1 MRPLLLSLVLAALP
15 LLGAPAQTTRKQH
28 QLLAELLKMLPS
40 SPAWERW
47 LQASGELPPDFDT
60 LPSLPGLPDS
70 LRFADG
76 RPVESKAQWAER
88 RLELLRLFEH
98 YVIGALPPP
107 PGNVCAAQLKERT
120 EADAIVREV
129 TLEFGPARQA
139 TLHLELII
147 PKGKGP
153 FPVFLTQDNHRRWAL
168 VAVSRGYL
176 GCVYAGA
183 DSRDDT
189 SAWPALWPDF
199 DWTKLARRAWAAS
212 RCIDYLCTL
221 PEVDCSRIALT
232 GHSRNGKLSL
242 IAAALDGRIA
252 AVISSSSGA
261 GGACT
266 YRFFSETQFGEGIE
280 LITRAFPDWLHPR
293 LRFFV
298 GRENKLPVDQHELV
312 ACIAPR
318 PCLISTALNDNVESV
333 WAIEQTWRAAQRV
346 YALLGAPDAL
356 ALRYRPGLHGTGAQ
370 DIESYVDWL
379 DSRFGRGKP
388 FAPSRPIYPTY
399 EEWQQASGERINPRH
414 FPERGLDDL
423 LRAEDGAAV
432 TNPAEWAAKRVEIT
446 RRIEWALGEAPPAA
460 AGTPGDYGAEG
471 KQVAAM
477 LGRAAVP
484 ANLVKESLN
493 FGNYI
498 AGDLYYPAN
507 VGQTKRRLPALI
519 WLHPVSNSNGY
530 VPGYYR
536 GEPPHLLLARSGYAI
551 FAYDQIGNGARLE
564 EIRGF
569 YHRYPHWSLLG
580 KMVRDAMAAV
590 DALAQHPHVDP
601 KQIFLVGYSTG
612 AMTALHAGA
621 LDERI
626 AGVIAVAGFTPL
638 RLDTAEKATGG
649 IARWSQ
655 WLPLQPRL
663 GAFAGQEARI
673 PYDYH
678 ELLALIAPRPALV
691 ITPRLDYQSSFNDLK
706 LCVEQARQVYALLGN
721 PAGLVFQRTDDYNHF
736 SPDLIFCLC
745 GAETIR

>member
-1 MRPLLLSLVLAALP
+1 LALAALSH
-15 LLGAPAQTTRKQH
+15 LGAPAQTTAKGH
-28 QLLAELLKMLPS
+28 QRLADLLKMLPP
-40 SPAWERW
+40 SPAWEQW
-47 LQASGELPPDFDT
+47 LRASGELPPDFDS
-60 LPSLPGLPDS
+60 LPSLPGLPDP
-70 LRFADG
+70 LRFANG
-76 RPVESKAQWAER
+76 RPVKSKAQWAER
-88 RLELLRLFEH
+88 RQELLRLFGH
-98 YVIGALPPP
+98 YVIGTLPPP
-107 PGNVCAAQLKERT
+107 PGNVRAAELKERA
-120 EADAIVREV
+120 EANAIVREV
-129 TLEFGPARQA
+129 TLEFGPAHEAR
-139 TLHLELII
+139 LHLELIF

-189 SAWPALWPDF
+189 GAWPALWPAF

-221 PEVDCSRIALT
+221 PEVDRSRIALT

-242 IAAALDGRIA
+242 IAAALDERIA

-293 LRFFV
+293 LRFFT
-298 GRENKLPVDQHELV
+298 GRENKLPIDQHELV

-333 WAIEQTWRAAQRV
+333 WAIEQTWRSARRV
-346 YALLGAPDAL
+346 YALLGAPEAL
-356 ALRYRPGLHGTGAQ
+356 ALRYRPGLHATGAQ
-370 DIESYVDWL
+370 DIEGYVDWL
-379 DSRFGRGKP
+379 DSQFGRRTL
-388 FAPSRPIYPTY
+388 FTPSRPIYPTY
-399 EEWQQASGERINPRH
+399 EQWQQASGERINPRQ
-414 FPERGLDDL
+414 FPERGVNDL
-423 LRAEDGAAV
+423 LRAEDGGAI
-432 TNPAEWAAKRVEIT
+432 TNPAEWAAKRVEI
-446 RRIEWALGEAPPAA
+446 RRRLEWALGEAPPAGA
-460 AGTPGDYGAEG
+460 STSGEYGSES
-471 KQVAAM
+471 KQVAAL

-484 ANLVKESLN
+484 ANLVKASLN

-507 VGQTKRRLPALI
+507 VDQTKRRLPALI
-519 WLHPVSNSNGY
+519 WLHPISNSNGY

-536 GEPPHLLLARSGYAI
+536 GEPPHLLLARSGYAV

-569 YHRYPHWSLLG
+569 YQRYPRWSLLG
-580 KMVRDAMAAV
+580 KMVRDALAAV

-601 KQIFLVGYSTG
+601 SQIFLVGYSTG
-612 AMTALHAGA
+612 AMTALHAAA

-638 RLDTAEKATGG
+638 RPDTAEKGTGG
-649 IARWSQ
+649 IARWSH

-663 GAFAGQEARI
+663 GAFVGQEARI

-678 ELLALIAPRPALV
+678 EVLALIAPRPALV
-691 ITPRLDYQSSFNDLK
+691 ITPRLDYQSSFDDLK
-706 LCVEQARQVYALLGN
+706 LCLDQARQVYALLGN